1 MFSGKERGKMII
13 ESIYIKNFGKLADM
27 KINLSDG
34 VNILR
39 GENESGKST
48 LCAFIRFVFYGLSG
62 RAEEKLKYISWG
74 ASSVSGY
81 IIASEGGKRYR
92 IEREAVCSWD
102 SDGKASVRER
112 SAVIDCDLSQAVFR
126 GQNAGEVF
134 FGVPAEVFE
143 STVYIG
149 QVGDSYVGGRT
160 LAESAENILFSASE
174 STNAKKAI
182 KKLDDARVYLLYKN
196 KRGGKIA
203 ELTSEKEEL
212 EERLE
217 KAKAESGDIIALEGT
232 QRELDEKIE
241 KSKKRLALCESE
253 LDAYEKYTVRGLYL
267 LRKEEAKKL
276 AEMEKSVDTAQS
288 CENHGGVRIYD
299 EDYISSLEGLSR
311 RLETVSARYESAC
324 RSLDDASRKII
335 DMSEKIEVFNRLGAG
350 GDKRDKIVERIE
362 KNNKKAA
369 YTRWAAVAA
378 AILAVIFGVCCIVG
392 MAAGNASQTMS
403 IILAALL
410 GIFAVTSVVTFFSSV
425 GAKKQLSKDCM
436 GFGCRD
442 YAEFGELVLAA
453 KRDEGVLTLI
463 TEAKENA
470 EENAK
475 KAADELDNVH
485 SKIVSVLTA
494 ARFETGSDYRLSL
507 ANAIKI
513 CRDEKSE
520 LEKLKIMLSGQKQK
534 VSALEETLRSYDE
547 DYLRDALTGVYDE
560 QKMKSFDEKNA
571 RRSVDF
577 LRNSIQ
583 SMTEKLSQTEK
594 ELAVL
599 NATVKRPTEISEA
612 LISTE
617 HELRELTEKFNAYVL
632 AIESIEAAGGK
643 LREGISPKLAKS
655 ASEAMS
661 ILSCGKYEAL
671 GVDPDFAITFTDGAS
686 THTADRFSA
695 GTSDI
700 AYIALR
706 LALAETL
713 FTKAKPPLIFDES
726 FARTD
731 NSRLSAA
738 LRLIS
743 GGTRAGS
750 SQCLI
755 FTCHGREEQSMAAV
769 GAYNLIR
776 L

>member
-81 IIASEGGKRYR
+81 IIANEGGKRYR

-241 KSKKRLALCESE
+241 KSKKRLALCQSE
-253 LDAYEKYTVRGLYL
+253 LDAYEKYTVRGLFFS
-267 LRKEEAKKL
+267 RKEEAGKL
-276 AEMEKSVDTAQS
+276 AEMEKRVDTAQS

-362 KNNKKAA
+362 KNNKTAA

-475 KAADELDNVH
+475 KAADELGNVH

-547 DYLRDALTGVYDE
+547 DYLREALTGVYDE

-731 NSRLSAA
+731 NGRLSAA

>member
-81 IIASEGGKRYR
+81 IIANEGGKRYR

-241 KSKKRLALCESE
+241 KSKKRLALCQSE
-253 LDAYEKYTVRGLYL
+253 LDAYEKYTVRGLFFS
-267 LRKEEAKKL
+267 RKEEAGKL
-276 AEMEKSVDTAQS
+276 AEMEKRVDTAQS

-475 KAADELDNVH
+475 KAADELGNVH

-547 DYLRDALTGVYDE
+547 DYLREALTGVYDE

-731 NSRLSAA
+731 NGRLSAA

>member
-81 IIASEGGKRYR
+81 IIANEGGKRYR

-203 ELTSEKEEL
+203 ELTAEKEEL

-253 LDAYEKYTVRGLYL
+253 LDAYEKYTVRGLFFS
-267 LRKEEAKKL
+267 RKEEAGKL
-276 AEMEKSVDTAQS
+276 AEMEKRVDTAQS

-403 IILAALL
+403 IILAVLL

-475 KAADELDNVH
+475 KAADELGNVH

-731 NSRLSAA
+731 NGRLSAA

>member
-102 SDGKASVRER
+102 SDGKTSVRER

-253 LDAYEKYTVRGLYL
+253 LDAYEKYTVRGLFFS
-267 LRKEEAKKL
+267 RKDEAGKL

-475 KAADELDNVH
+475 KAADELGNVH

-731 NSRLSAA
+731 NGRLSAA

>member
-1 MFSGKERGKMII
+1 M
-13 ESIYIKNFGKLADM
+13 
-27 KINLSDG
+27 
-34 VNILR
+34 
-39 GENESGKST
+39 
-48 LCAFIRFVFYGLSG
+48 
-62 RAEEKLKYISWG
+62 
-74 ASSVSGY
+74 
-81 IIASEGGKRYR
+81 
-92 IEREAVCSWD
+92 
-102 SDGKASVRER
+102 
-112 SAVIDCDLSQAVFR
+112 
-126 GQNAGEVF
+126 F

-253 LDAYEKYTVRGLYL
+253 LDAYEKYTVRGLFFS
-267 LRKEEAKKL
+267 RKDEAGKL

-335 DMSEKIEVFNRLGAG
+335 DMSEKIEVFNRLGSR
-350 GDKRDKIVERIE
+350 GDKRDKIVEKIE
-362 KNNKKAA
+362 KNYKKSSSMKWTAIV
-369 YTRWAAVAA
+369 AAV
-378 AILAVIFGVCCIVG
+378 LAVIFGAFCIVG
-392 MAAGNASQTMS
+392 LISGGTSRTAPTAFAV
-403 IILAALL
+403 LL
-410 GIFAVTSVVTFFSSV
+410 GLFTVAAVTAFILSES
-425 GAKKQLSKDCM
+425 AKKQLSKDCM

-494 ARFETGSDYRLSL
+494 ARFETGSDYRCSL

-632 AIESIEAAGGK
+632 AIESIEAPAESCA
-643 LREGISPKLAKS
+643 RAFRPNSQSRQAK
-655 ASEAMS
+655 
-661 ILSCGKYEAL
+661 
-671 GVDPDFAITFTDGAS
+671 
-686 THTADRFSA
+686 R
-695 GTSDI
+695 
-700 AYIALR
+700 
-706 LALAETL
+706 
-713 FTKAKPPLIFDES
+713 
-726 FARTD
+726 
-731 NSRLSAA
+731 
-738 LRLIS
+738 
-743 GGTRAGS
+743 
-750 SQCLI
+750 
-755 FTCHGREEQSMAAV
+755 
-769 GAYNLIR
+769 
-776 L
+776 

>member
-288 CENHGGVRIYD
+288 CENHGGIPIADD
-299 EDYISSLEGLSR
+299 EYISSLESLSR
-311 RLETVSARYESAC
+311 RLDTATARYEEAC
-324 RSLDDASRKII
+324 NTLDEASRRII

-369 YTRWAAVAA
+369 YTKWAAVAA

-475 KAADELDNVH
+475 KAADELGNVH

-731 NSRLSAA
+731 NGRLSAA

>member
-1 MFSGKERGKMII
+1 MII

-81 IIASEGGKRYR
+81 IIANEGGKRYR

-241 KSKKRLALCESE
+241 KSKKRLALCQSE
-253 LDAYEKYTVRGLYL
+253 LDAYEKYTVRGLFFS
-267 LRKEEAKKL
+267 RKEEAGKL
-276 AEMEKSVDTAQS
+276 AEMEKRVDTAQS

-475 KAADELDNVH
+475 KAADELGNVH

-547 DYLRDALTGVYDE
+547 DYLREALTGVYDE

-731 NSRLSAA
+731 NGRLSAA